1 MAIVCCSCVAA
12 VCVAFVVCC
21 SSGHVCVENVL
32 RLGCSWVTS
41 HGGTVAV
48 RLSCVA
54 ALCTCVSRMCCS
66 RAARSRA
73 NSHHN
78 LLRIPANAT
87 RCNTLQH
94 PATLCSTL
102 ISKWT
107 MKRREFR
114 SYCESQVHQGLDREE
129 LNKQYICTARF
140 FENSRVR
147 I

>member
-1 MAIVCCSCVAA
+1 MLQLCCSSVCCICGVLQLWARVCRECVAVGLQLGYSARWYSCSA
-12 VCVAFVVCC
+12 VVVCC
-21 SSGHVCVENVL
+21 ISGHI
-32 RLGCSWVTS
+32 
-41 HGGTVAV
+41 
-48 RLSCVA
+48 
-54 ALCTCVSRMCCS
+54 VSRMCCS

-73 NSHHN
+73 NSHYN